1 MNENYPVFDKWYRIL
16 SWIMDMCEKYPKS
29 VRFSLSGRIAS
40 MSIDIIESI
49 IEAIYAKKRC
59 HILRRINLYME
70 KLRVLFRLSCDRKY
84 ISVKQYEYITREIN
98 EAGKMIG
105 GWIKSC
111 KE

>member
-1 MNENYPVFDKWYRIL
+1 MNEDYPVFDKWYRIL

-59 HILRRINLYME
+59 YILMM
-70 KLRVLFRLSCDRKY
+70 RKPIY
-84 ISVKQYEYITREIN
+84 
-98 EAGKMIG
+98 GKV
-105 GWIKSC
+105 
-111 KE
+111 